1 MKIGTKMSHFQLI
14 FNEFSAKIDLPG
26 FVQTKL
32 VHDIFLGPIWTIKKD
47 HLKLANSKKNPE
59 TCFLQSSLP
68 VEYIS
73 SLKVGC
79 YGTVCLRLDTPDYE
93 RRFNSDANSARIFV
107 LPKSQLRICCC
118 STSTSALPDLMR
130 RHKSWA

>member
-1 MKIGTKMSHFQLI
+1 MNFQLKLI
-14 FNEFSAKIDLPG
+14 CQVLSKQKILL
-26 FVQTKL
+26 TT
-32 VHDIFLGPIWTIKKD
+32 FLGPILTTVKKD

-93 RRFNSDANSARIFV
+93 RRF
-107 LPKSQLRICCC
+107 QL
-118 STSTSALPDLMR
+118 
-130 RHKSWA
+130 